1 MLVSVLIT
9 NYNYA
14 RYLPAAI
21 DSALG
26 QTYPHVEVI
35 VVDDGSTDE
44 SAAVIASYGD
54 RVTAVVQSN
63 GGPAAAFNRA
73 FQLSGG
79 ELICI
84 LDADDVFEPNKVEVV
99 AAAAQALPDAHLIH
113 HRMQMIDEADTP
125 MDAPFPRH
133 VANGD
138 VRHLVPRAGGWFPHA
153 LGSALT
159 FRRSYLERVG
169 PLPAR
174 HVVRIGSETHE
185 MPVYPDTYLAGPA
198 AVLGPVVGIRQPLTR
213 YRVHGRNITG
223 GARAADAVV
232 RYESE
237 ARALKDVMKKAF
249 AASPAVTLDGHV
261 DYQLRLCAARRI
273 SRPRTAVRIMR
284 SPLLPVGLRM
294 RETLRIATNR
304 GFASR

>member
-14 RYLPAAI
+14 RYLRAAI
-21 DSALG
+21 DSALD
-26 QTYPHVEVI
+26 QTYPHLEVI
-35 VVDDGSTDE
+35 VVDDGSTDD
-44 SAAVIASYGD
+44 SAAIIASYGE
-54 RVTAVVQSN
+54 RITAVVQDN
-63 GGPAAAFNRA
+63 GGPAVAFNRA
-73 FQLSGG
+73 FELSRG

-99 AAAAQALPDAHLIH
+99 AAAAKATPAAHLIH
-113 HRMQMIDEADTP
+113 HQMRIIDQAGTP
-125 MDAPFPRH
+125 MHAPFPRH

-138 VRHLVPRAGGWFPHA
+138 VSRLVARAGGWFPHA
-153 LGSALT
+153 LGSAMT
-159 FRRSYLERVG
+159 FRRSFLEQVG

-174 HVVRIGSETHE
+174 LVVRIGSETRE
-185 MPVYPDTYLAGPA
+185 MPAYPDTHLAGPA
-198 AVLGPVVGIRQPLTR
+198 ALLGPVVGIRQPLTQ
-213 YRVHGRNITG
+213 YRVHGKNITRG
-223 GARAADAVV
+223 FRAAEAVG

-237 ARALKDVMKKAF
+237 ARALETVMNTAF
-249 AASPAVTLDGHV
+249 KASPAVTLDGHV
-261 DYQLRLCAARRI
+261 DYQLRLCAAGQI

-294 RETLRIATNR
+294 RETLRIAANR